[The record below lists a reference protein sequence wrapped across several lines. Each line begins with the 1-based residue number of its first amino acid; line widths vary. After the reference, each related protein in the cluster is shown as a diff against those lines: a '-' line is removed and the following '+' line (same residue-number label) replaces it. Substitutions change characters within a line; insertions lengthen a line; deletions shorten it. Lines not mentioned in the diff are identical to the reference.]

1 MKYTQSELD
10 HAVKLAVI
18 DAEHSG
24 YMRWFA
30 ESKRIFTSII
40 GSDT

>member
-30 ESKRIFTSII
+30 EAKRIYTSTYA
-40 GSDT
+40 S